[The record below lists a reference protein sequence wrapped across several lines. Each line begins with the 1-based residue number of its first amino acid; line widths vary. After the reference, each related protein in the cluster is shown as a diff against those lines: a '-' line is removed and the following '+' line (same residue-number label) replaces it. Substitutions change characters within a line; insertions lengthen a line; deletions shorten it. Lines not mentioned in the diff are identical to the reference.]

1 MVADL
6 IRALLAALAAGVA
19 PGYFWAVVL
28 RPASGLAE
36 RLTYSAVLSMASVP
50 VIAVLLARATGAGVT
65 LWVALA
71 AVGIVFGAGG
81 LVYRLKGA
89 AQGSTGPVLPSPD
102 VVRDPRILLLIA
114 GVFVLALATML
125 HLPAPGWLLLVTA
138 AGLILAG
145 ALAARSA
152 PATGPGGTSA
162 ASGGGARPGTGP
174 AAAGPAGSTPAAA
187 GPAGTGGPAAPG
199 GPAGSARASARTLVV
214 PTGSAAPAEPADVPG
229 PAGSRMP
236 SRPGVRD
243 GALALVLALTAYR
256 AYSGVVDHDWPF
268 LRGSD
273 QFSHAV
279 MAEQMLTHGSYGS
292 YLIYPPGFPALTAVI
307 CRFCGLTP
315 LELFPVL
322 APALL
327 VLCALGAYTLA
338 SGLWGWQYGIAAAA
352 LNGLVLTGAYAGF
365 AEGRYPD
372 LVAAYFLL
380 VMMVAALTTLYQ
392 SPTLR
397 SGALVAVVAAS
408 AVLYHSVATLYAAVM
423 LALVAV
429 IALPY
434 LLLQHQRRVARVLLL
449 TLGAAA
455 VLAVCYAALTY
466 NLTGLVTGHSSTSTA
481 VSLTLGSQSA
491 PAPRHLLTALGPA
504 LAWLGLF
511 GAGAVA
517 MSVRYLARPTQVLAA
532 VTVLL
537 WCVVMY
543 VGSRT
548 AADGFPQRFER
559 DLGAPLSVVAA
570 FGLVIVVRALLA
582 QRAGARTALT
592 RGRRGRRGGRGRGG
606 GPGRPWPDG
615 QRRAEPGGAYAPG
628 RGGGPVAGA
637 AQHRREHH
645 LDAVHE
651 SRHHQPRSPGHGRLY
666 RAAVLRR
673 LPDRPP
679 ALAAAGRPAAP
690 ARLTAGPAAPNWL
703 PGRRHPGPRRCPLC
717 RALPVRAG
725 CGPACLRHGPQPV
738 PPGLPEPLGHHLRGH
753 PSPMPGGLSPAPPDS
768 SRLHVRFAAISMLI
782 LRAGSAV
789 PPPGPAQP
797 APGRAARRLHPYPPA
812 HGKGADLDQRRA
824 GHARRGG
831 AGLQV
836 RPDPAWVP
844 RVHHGHPQA
853 LGDQ

>member
-6 IRALLAALAAGVA
+6 IRALLAAVAAGVA
-19 PGYFWAVVL
+19 PGYFWAAVL

-50 VIAVLLARATGAGVT
+50 VVAVLLARAAGGVT

-71 AVGIVFGAGG
+71 AVGIVFGAG
-81 LVYRLKGA
+81 LLAYLLKGA
-89 AQGSTGPVLPSPD
+89 AHGDGSPVLPSPD
-102 VVRDPRILLLIA
+102 VVRDPRVLLLIA
-114 GVFVLALATML
+114 GVFVLALVTML
-125 HLPAPGWLLLVTA
+125 HRPAPGWLLLVTA

-145 ALAARSA
+145 ALAIRSA
-152 PATGPGGTSA
+152 AVGPGGTSA
-162 ASGGGARPGTGP
+162 ASGGDARSGTGP
-174 AAAGPAGSTPAAA
+174 AAGGPGGSTPAAGPSGGA
-187 GPAGTGGPAAPG
+187 GSTARTGGL
-199 GPAGSARASARTLVV
+199 AGSPPASARTLVA
-214 PTGSAAPAEPADVPG
+214 PTGSAAPAEPADVP
-229 PAGSRMP
+229 AM
-236 SRPGVRD
+236 PGVGQ

-256 AYSGVVDHDWPF
+256 AYSGVIRHDWPF

-322 APALL
+322 APTLL

-352 LNGLVLTGAYAGF
+352 LNGIVLTGAYAGF

-372 LVAAYFLL
+372 LVAAFFLL
-380 VMMVAALTTLYQ
+380 VMMIAALTTLYQ

-397 SGALVAVVAAS
+397 SGALVAVIAAS
-408 AVLYHSVATLYAAVM
+408 AVLYHSVATLYAAVI
-423 LALVAV
+423 LALIAV

-449 TLGAAA
+449 TLCAAA

-491 PAPRHLLTALGPA
+491 PAPRHLLVALGPA
-504 LAWLGLF
+504 LVWLGLF

-517 MSVRYLARPTQVLAA
+517 MGVRYLARPTQVLAA

-582 QRAGARTALT
+582 QRPGARTVLT
-592 RGRRGRRGGRGRGG
+592 
-606 GPGRPWPDG
+606 
-615 QRRAEPGGAYAPG
+615 
-628 RGGGPVAGA
+628 A
-637 AQHRREHH
+637 A
-645 LDAVHE
+645 AAT
-651 SRHHQPRSPGHGRLY
+651 
-666 RAAVLRR
+666 AAVVVGALVVVQATRS
-673 LPDRPP
+673 LTASARPNREV
-679 ALAAAGRPAAP
+679 LTHRVAAAGRWLGQHNTGGNIISTPYMNPGITNRAVLAMGGSTGLQAYGAFRIAHPRSLPPA
-690 ARLTAGPAAPNWL
+690 
-703 PGRRHPGPRRCPLC
+703 GRQPL
-717 RALPVRAG
+717 L
-725 CGPACLRHGPQPV
+725 
-738 PPGLPEPLGHHLRGH
+738 
-753 PSPMPGGLSPAPPDS
+753 DS
-768 SRLHVRFAAISMLI
+768 QHVL
-782 LRAGSAV
+782 
-789 PPPGPAQP
+789 
-797 APGRAARRLHPYPPA
+797 LHPASCQAADILARDDVRYVVLYRFGP
-812 HGKGADLDQRRA
+812 GADLPAFAADSTRYRRVFQNPSVIIYAAAHHPCPA
-824 GHARRGG
+824 G
-831 AGLQV
+831 
-836 RPDPAWVP
+836 
-844 RVHHGHPQA
+844 
-853 LGDQ
+853 

>member
-6 IRALLAALAAGVA
+6 IRALLAAVAAGVA
-19 PGYFWAVVL
+19 PGYFWAAVL

-36 RLTYSAVLSMASVP
+36 RLTYSAALSMASVP
-50 VIAVLLARATGAGVT
+50 VVAVLLARAAGGGVT

-71 AVGIVFGAGG
+71 AVGIVFGAG
-81 LVYRLKGA
+81 LLAYLLKGA
-89 AQGSTGPVLPSPD
+89 AQGEGSPVLPSPD
-102 VVRDPRILLLIA
+102 VVRDPRVLLLIA
-114 GVFVLALATML
+114 GVFVLALVTML
-125 HLPAPGWLLLVTA
+125 HLPTPGWLLLVTA

-152 PATGPGGTSA
+152 PAVGPGGTSA
-162 ASGGGARPGTGP
+162 ASGGDARSGTGP
-174 AAAGPAGSTPAAA
+174 AAAGPGGSTPAGPAGGA
-187 GPAGTGGPAAPG
+187 GSTARTGAPAGPGGPTGTDGPAGTGGPAG
-199 GPAGSARASARTLVV
+199 GPAGSAPASARTLVA

-229 PAGSRMP
+229 PAGSRRRPAM
-236 SRPGVRD
+236 PGVGK

-256 AYSGVVDHDWPF
+256 AYSGVIRHDWPF

-322 APALL
+322 APTLL

-352 LNGLVLTGAYAGF
+352 LNGIVLTGAYAGF

-372 LVAAYFLL
+372 LVAAFFLL
-380 VMMVAALTTLYQ
+380 VMMIAALTTLYQ

-397 SGALVAVVAAS
+397 SGALVAVIAAS
-408 AVLYHSVATLYAAVM
+408 AVLYHSVATLYAAVI

-449 TLGAAA
+449 TLCAAA
-455 VLAVCYAALTY
+455 VLAVCYAAFTY

-491 PAPRHLLTALGPA
+491 PAPRHLLVALGPA
-504 LAWLGLF
+504 LVWLGLF

-517 MSVRYLARPTQVLAA
+517 MGVRYLARPTQVLAA

-537 WCVVMY
+537 WCAVMY

-582 QRAGARTALT
+582 QRPGARTVLT
-592 RGRRGRRGGRGRGG
+592 
-606 GPGRPWPDG
+606 
-615 QRRAEPGGAYAPG
+615 
-628 RGGGPVAGA
+628 A
-637 AQHRREHH
+637 A
-645 LDAVHE
+645 AAT
-651 SRHHQPRSPGHGRLY
+651 
-666 RAAVLRR
+666 AAVVVGAVVVVQAARSLTASA
-673 LPDRPP
+673 RPNREV
-679 ALAAAGRPAAP
+679 LTHRVAAAGRWLGQHNTGGNIISTPYMNPGITNRAVLAMGGYTGLQSYGAFRIAHPRSLPPA
-690 ARLTAGPAAPNWL
+690 
-703 PGRRHPGPRRCPLC
+703 GRQPL
-717 RALPVRAG
+717 L
-725 CGPACLRHGPQPV
+725 
-738 PPGLPEPLGHHLRGH
+738 
-753 PSPMPGGLSPAPPDS
+753 DS
-768 SRLHVRFAAISMLI
+768 QHVL
-782 LRAGSAV
+782 
-789 PPPGPAQP
+789 
-797 APGRAARRLHPYPPA
+797 LHPANCQAADILARDDVRYVVLYRFGP
-812 HGKGADLDQRRA
+812 GADLPAFAADPTRYRRVFQNPSVIIYAAAHHPCPA
-824 GHARRGG
+824 G
-831 AGLQV
+831 
-836 RPDPAWVP
+836 
-844 RVHHGHPQA
+844 
-853 LGDQ
+853 

>member
-6 IRALLAALAAGVA
+6 IRALLAAVAAGVA
-19 PGYFWAVVL
+19 PGYFWAAVL

-36 RLTYSAVLSMASVP
+36 RLTYAAVLSMASVP
-50 VIAVLLARATGAGVT
+50 VVAVLLARAAGGVT

-71 AVGIVFGAGG
+71 AVGIVFGAG
-81 LVYRLKGA
+81 LLAYLLKGA
-89 AQGSTGPVLPSPD
+89 AHGDGSPVLPSPD
-102 VVRDPRILLLIA
+102 VVRDPRVLLLIA
-114 GVFVLALATML
+114 GVFVLALVTML
-125 HLPAPGWLLLVTA
+125 HRPAPGWLLLVTA
-138 AGLILAG
+138 SGLILAG
-145 ALAARSA
+145 ALAIRSA
-152 PATGPGGTSA
+152 AVGPGGTSA
-162 ASGGGARPGTGP
+162 ASGGDARSGTGP
-174 AAAGPAGSTPAAA
+174 AAGGPGGSTPAAGPSDGA
-187 GPAGTGGPAAPG
+187 GSTARTGGL
-199 GPAGSARASARTLVV
+199 AGSPPASARTLVA

-229 PAGSRMP
+229 PAGSRRMAM
-236 SRPGVRD
+236 PGVGQ

-256 AYSGVVDHDWPF
+256 AYSGVIRHDWPF

-322 APALL
+322 APTLL

-372 LVAAYFLL
+372 LVAAFFLL
-380 VMMVAALTTLYQ
+380 VMMIAALTTLYQ

-397 SGALVAVVAAS
+397 SGALVAVIAAS
-408 AVLYHSVATLYAAVM
+408 AVLYHSVATLYAAVI
-423 LALVAV
+423 LALIAV

-449 TLGAAA
+449 TLCAAA

-491 PAPRHLLTALGPA
+491 PAPRHLLVALGPA
-504 LAWLGLF
+504 LVWLGLF

-517 MSVRYLARPTQVLAA
+517 MGVRYLARPTQVLAA

-582 QRAGARTALT
+582 QRPGARTVLT
-592 RGRRGRRGGRGRGG
+592 
-606 GPGRPWPDG
+606 
-615 QRRAEPGGAYAPG
+615 
-628 RGGGPVAGA
+628 A
-637 AQHRREHH
+637 A
-645 LDAVHE
+645 AAT
-651 SRHHQPRSPGHGRLY
+651 
-666 RAAVLRR
+666 AAVVVGAVVVVQATRSLTASA
-673 LPDRPP
+673 RPNREV
-679 ALAAAGRPAAP
+679 LTHRVAAAGRWLGQHNTGGNIISTPYMNPGITNRAVLAMGGYTGLQSYGAFRIAHPRSLPPA
-690 ARLTAGPAAPNWL
+690 
-703 PGRRHPGPRRCPLC
+703 GRQPL
-717 RALPVRAG
+717 L
-725 CGPACLRHGPQPV
+725 
-738 PPGLPEPLGHHLRGH
+738 
-753 PSPMPGGLSPAPPDS
+753 DS
-768 SRLHVRFAAISMLI
+768 QHVL
-782 LRAGSAV
+782 
-789 PPPGPAQP
+789 
-797 APGRAARRLHPYPPA
+797 LHPATCQAADILARDDVRYVVLYRFGP
-812 HGKGADLDQRRA
+812 GADLPAFAADSTRYRRVFQNPSVIIYA
-824 GHARRGG
+824 AAHHPCPGG
-831 AGLQV
+831 
-836 RPDPAWVP
+836 
-844 RVHHGHPQA
+844 
-853 LGDQ
+853 

>member
-1 MVADL
+1 VVADL

-19 PGYFWAVVL
+19 PGYFWAGVL

-50 VIAVLLARATGAGVT
+50 AIAVLLARATGAGVT

-81 LVYRLKGA
+81 LVYLLKGA
-89 AQGSTGPVLPSPD
+89 AQGSAGPVLPSPD
-102 VVRDPRILLLIA
+102 RVNDPRILLLIA

-125 HLPAPGWLLLVTA
+125 HLPAPRWLLLVTA

-152 PATGPGGTSA
+152 PVTGPGGTTV
-162 ASGGGARPGTGP
+162 ASGGDARLGTGP
-174 AAAGPAGSTPAAA
+174 AAAGPAGPAPAGPTSAA
-187 GPAGTGGPAAPG
+187 GGPAGTGGPA
-199 GPAGSARASARTLVV
+199 GSAPASARTLVV

-229 PAGSRMP
+229 PTGFRRPA
-236 SRPGVRD
+236 RPGVRD

-256 AYSGVVDHDWPF
+256 AYSGVIRHDWPF
-268 LRGSD
+268 LRGGD

-372 LVAAYFLL
+372 LLAAFFLL

-397 SGALVAVVAAS
+397 SGALVAVVSAS

-434 LLLQHQRRVARVLLL
+434 LLLQHQRRVAKVLLL
-449 TLGAAA
+449 TLCAAA
-455 VLAVCYAALTY
+455 VLAVCYAGLTY
-466 NLTGLVTGHSSTSTA
+466 NLAGLVTGHSSTSTA

-491 PAPRHLLTALGPA
+491 PAPRHLLAALGPA
-504 LAWLGLF
+504 LVWLGLF

-517 MSVRYLARPTQVLAA
+517 VSVRYLPRPTQVLAA

-592 RGRRGRRGGRGRGG
+592 
-606 GPGRPWPDG
+606 
-615 QRRAEPGGAYAPG
+615 
-628 RGGGPVAGA
+628 A
-637 AQHRREHH
+637 A
-645 LDAVHE
+645 AAA
-651 SRHHQPRSPGHGRLY
+651 
-666 RAAVLRR
+666 AAVVVGAVVAVQAARGLAASAGPNREVLTHR
-673 LPDRPP
+673 V
-679 ALAAAGRPAAP
+679 AAAGRWLGQHNTGGKIISTPYMNPGITNRAVLAMGGYTGLQSYGAFRIAHPRSLPPA
-690 ARLTAGPAAPNWL
+690 
-703 PGRRHPGPRRCPLC
+703 GRQPL
-717 RALPVRAG
+717 L
-725 CGPACLRHGPQPV
+725 
-738 PPGLPEPLGHHLRGH
+738 
-753 PSPMPGGLSPAPPDS
+753 DS
-768 SRLHVRFAAISMLI
+768 QQVL
-782 LRAGSAV
+782 
-789 PPPGPAQP
+789 
-797 APGRAARRLHPYPPA
+797 LHPASCQAAGILARDDVRYVVLYRFGP
-812 HGKGADLDQRRA
+812 GADLPAFATDPGRYRRVFQNPSVIIYAAAHQPCPA
-824 GHARRGG
+824 G
-831 AGLQV
+831 
-836 RPDPAWVP
+836 
-844 RVHHGHPQA
+844 
-853 LGDQ
+853 

>member
-1 MVADL
+1 
-6 IRALLAALAAGVA
+6 
-19 PGYFWAVVL
+19 
-28 RPASGLAE
+28 
-36 RLTYSAVLSMASVP
+36 
-50 VIAVLLARATGAGVT
+50 
-65 LWVALA
+65 
-71 AVGIVFGAGG
+71 
-81 LVYRLKGA
+81 
-89 AQGSTGPVLPSPD
+89 
-102 VVRDPRILLLIA
+102 
-114 GVFVLALATML
+114 
-125 HLPAPGWLLLVTA
+125 
-138 AGLILAG
+138 
-145 ALAARSA
+145 
-152 PATGPGGTSA
+152 
-162 ASGGGARPGTGP
+162 
-174 AAAGPAGSTPAAA
+174 
-187 GPAGTGGPAAPG
+187 
-199 GPAGSARASARTLVV
+199 
-214 PTGSAAPAEPADVPG
+214 G

-236 SRPGVRD
+236 SRPGVRG

-256 AYSGVVDHDWPF
+256 AYSGVIGHDWPF

-372 LVAAYFLL
+372 LVAAFFLL

-408 AVLYHSVATLYAAVM
+408 PVLYHSVATLYAAVM

-449 TLGAAA
+449 TLCAAA
-455 VLAVCYAALTY
+455 VLAVCYAAFTY
-466 NLTGLVTGHSSTSTA
+466 NLAGLVTGHSSTSTA

-504 LAWLGLF
+504 LVWLGLF

-592 RGRRGRRGGRGRGG
+592 VAAAATAVVVGAVVAVQAARGLTASA
-606 GPGRPWPDG
+606 GPNR
-615 QRRAEPGGAYAPG
+615 E
-628 RGGGPVAGA
+628 VLT
-637 AQHRREHH
+637 HR
-645 LDAVHE
+645 V
-651 SRHHQPRSPGHGRLY
+651 
-666 RAAVLRR
+666 
-673 LPDRPP
+673 
-679 ALAAAGRPAAP
+679 AAAGRWLGQHNTGGNIISTPYMNPGITNRAVLAMGGYTGLQSYGAFRIAHPRSLPPA
-690 ARLTAGPAAPNWL
+690 
-703 PGRRHPGPRRCPLC
+703 GRQPL
-717 RALPVRAG
+717 L
-725 CGPACLRHGPQPV
+725 
-738 PPGLPEPLGHHLRGH
+738 
-753 PSPMPGGLSPAPPDS
+753 DS
-768 SRLHVRFAAISMLI
+768 QQVL
-782 LRAGSAV
+782 
-789 PPPGPAQP
+789 
-797 APGRAARRLHPYPPA
+797 LHPTGCQAAGILARDDVRYVVLYRF
-812 HGKGADLDQRRA
+812 GQGADLPAFATDPSRYRRVFQNPSVIIYA
-824 GHARRGG
+824 AAHH
-831 AGLQV
+831 
-836 RPDPAWVP
+836 PCPA
-844 RVHHGHPQA
+844 A
-853 LGDQ
+853 

>member
-1 MVADL
+1 VVADL

-19 PGYFWAVVL
+19 PGYFWAAVL

-50 VIAVLLARATGAGVT
+50 AIAVLLARATGAGVT

-89 AQGSTGPVLPSPD
+89 AKGSAGPVLPSPD
-102 VVRDPRILLLIA
+102 VVRDPRILLLVA

-145 ALAARSA
+145 ALAAKSA
-152 PATGPGGTSA
+152 PATSAGGTVA

-174 AAAGPAGSTPAAA
+174 AVAGPAGSTPGAA
-187 GPAGTGGPAAPG
+187 GPAGGTGGPAAPG
-199 GPAGSARASARTLVV
+199 GLAAPGSPAGSAPASARTLVV

-236 SRPGVRD
+236 SRPGVRG

-256 AYSGVVDHDWPF
+256 AYSGVIGHDWPF

-372 LVAAYFLL
+372 LVAAFFLL

-408 AVLYHSVATLYAAVM
+408 PVLYHSVATLYAAVM

-449 TLGAAA
+449 TLCAAA
-455 VLAVCYAALTY
+455 VLAVCYAAFTY
-466 NLTGLVTGHSSTSTA
+466 NLAGLVTGHSSTSTA

-504 LAWLGLF
+504 LVWLGLF

-592 RGRRGRRGGRGRGG
+592 T
-606 GPGRPWPDG
+606 
-615 QRRAEPGGAYAPG
+615 
-628 RGGGPVAGA
+628 A
-637 AQHRREHH
+637 A
-645 LDAVHE
+645 AA
-651 SRHHQPRSPGHGRLY
+651 
-666 RAAVLRR
+666 AAVVVGAVVAVQAARDLAASAGPNREVLTHR
-673 LPDRPP
+673 V
-679 ALAAAGRPAAP
+679 AAAGRWLGRHNNGGNIISTPYMNPGITNRAVLAMGGYTGLQSYGAFRIAHPRSLPPA
-690 ARLTAGPAAPNWL
+690 
-703 PGRRHPGPRRCPLC
+703 GRQPL
-717 RALPVRAG
+717 L
-725 CGPACLRHGPQPV
+725 
-738 PPGLPEPLGHHLRGH
+738 
-753 PSPMPGGLSPAPPDS
+753 DS
-768 SRLHVRFAAISMLI
+768 QQVL
-782 LRAGSAV
+782 
-789 PPPGPAQP
+789 
-797 APGRAARRLHPYPPA
+797 LHPASCQAAGILARDDVRYVVLYRF
-812 HGKGADLDQRRA
+812 GQGADLPAFATDPGRYRRVFQNPSVIIYAAAHQPCPA
-824 GHARRGG
+824 G
-831 AGLQV
+831 
-836 RPDPAWVP
+836 
-844 RVHHGHPQA
+844 
-853 LGDQ
+853 

>member
-1 MVADL
+1 
-6 IRALLAALAAGVA
+6 
-19 PGYFWAVVL
+19 VL

-50 VIAVLLARATGAGVT
+50 VIAVLLARAAGGGVT
-65 LWVALA
+65 LWVALV
-71 AVGIVFGAGG
+71 AVVIVFGAGG

-89 AQGSTGPVLPSPD
+89 AQGSAGPALPSPD
-102 VVRDPRILLLIA
+102 AVRDPRILLLIA
-114 GVFVLALATML
+114 GVFTLALATML

-152 PATGPGGTSA
+152 PVTGTGGTIA
-162 ASGGGARPGTGP
+162 ASGGDARPGTGP
-174 AAAGPAGSTPAAA
+174 AAAGPAGPTPARSTPTGPTPAAGGGGGPA
-187 GPAGTGGPAAPG
+187 GPAGTGGPGGPG
-199 GPAGSARASARTLVV
+199 GSAPASARTLVV
-214 PTGSAAPAEPADVPG
+214 PTGSAAPAEPADEPG
-229 PAGSRMP
+229 PTGSRRP
-236 SRPGVRD
+236 ARPGGRD
-243 GALALVLALTAYR
+243 GALVLVLALTAYR
-256 AYSGVVDHDWPF
+256 AYSGVIGHDWPF

-279 MAEQMLTHGSYGS
+279 MAQQMLTHGSYGT
-292 YLIYPPGFPALTAVI
+292 YLIYPPGFPTLTAVI

-322 APALL
+322 APGLL

-372 LVAAYFLL
+372 LVAAFFLL
-380 VMMVAALTTLYQ
+380 VMMIAALTTLYQ

-397 SGALVAVVAAS
+397 SGALVAVIAAS

-429 IALPY
+429 VALPY
-434 LLLQHQRRVARVLLL
+434 LFLQHQRRVARVLLL
-449 TLGAAA
+449 TLCAAA

-466 NLTGLVTGHSSTSTA
+466 NLAGLIAGHSSTSTA

-491 PAPRHLLTALGPA
+491 PAPRHLLVALGPA
-504 LAWLGLF
+504 LVWLGLF

-570 FGLVIVVRALLA
+570 FGVVIVVRALLA

-592 RGRRGRRGGRGRGG
+592 T
-606 GPGRPWPDG
+606 
-615 QRRAEPGGAYAPG
+615 
-628 RGGGPVAGA
+628 A
-637 AQHRREHH
+637 A
-645 LDAVHE
+645 AA
-651 SRHHQPRSPGHGRLY
+651 
-666 RAAVLRR
+666 AAVVVGAVVVVQAARGLAASAGPNREVLTHR
-673 LPDRPP
+673 V
-679 ALAAAGRPAAP
+679 AAAGRWLGQHNTGGNIISTPYMNPGITNRAVLAMGGYTGLQSYGAFRIAHPRSLPPA
-690 ARLTAGPAAPNWL
+690 
-703 PGRRHPGPRRCPLC
+703 GRQPL
-717 RALPVRAG
+717 L
-725 CGPACLRHGPQPV
+725 
-738 PPGLPEPLGHHLRGH
+738 
-753 PSPMPGGLSPAPPDS
+753 DS
-768 SRLHVRFAAISMLI
+768 QQVL
-782 LRAGSAV
+782 
-789 PPPGPAQP
+789 
-797 APGRAARRLHPYPPA
+797 LHPASCQAAGILARDDVHYVVLYRF
-812 HGKGADLDQRRA
+812 GQGADLPAFATDPGRYRQVFQNPSVIIYAAAHHPCPA
-824 GHARRGG
+824 G
-831 AGLQV
+831 
-836 RPDPAWVP
+836 
-844 RVHHGHPQA
+844 
-853 LGDQ
+853 

>member
-6 IRALLAALAAGVA
+6 IRALLAAVAAGVA
-19 PGYFWAVVL
+19 PGYFWAAVL

-50 VIAVLLARATGAGVT
+50 VVAVLLARAAGGVT

-71 AVGIVFGAGG
+71 AVGIVFGAG
-81 LVYRLKGA
+81 LLAYLLKGA
-89 AQGSTGPVLPSPD
+89 AHGDGSPVLPSPD
-102 VVRDPRILLLIA
+102 VVRDPRVLLLIA
-114 GVFVLALATML
+114 GVFVLALVTML
-125 HLPAPGWLLLVTA
+125 HRPAPGWLLLVTA
-138 AGLILAG
+138 AGLILTG
-145 ALAARSA
+145 ALAIRSA
-152 PATGPGGTSA
+152 AVGPGGTSA
-162 ASGGGARPGTGP
+162 ASGGDARSGTGP
-174 AAAGPAGSTPAAA
+174 AAGGPGGSTPAAGPSGGA
-187 GPAGTGGPAAPG
+187 GSTARTGGL
-199 GPAGSARASARTLVV
+199 AGSPPASARTLVA
-214 PTGSAAPAEPADVPG
+214 PTGSAAPAEPADVP
-229 PAGSRMP
+229 AMR
-236 SRPGVRD
+236 GVGQ

-256 AYSGVVDHDWPF
+256 AYSGVIRHDWPF

-322 APALL
+322 APTLL

-372 LVAAYFLL
+372 LVAAFFLL
-380 VMMVAALTTLYQ
+380 VMMIAALTTLYQ

-397 SGALVAVVAAS
+397 SGALVAVIAAS
-408 AVLYHSVATLYAAVM
+408 AVLYHSVATLYAAVI
-423 LALVAV
+423 LALIAV

-449 TLGAAA
+449 TLCAAA

-491 PAPRHLLTALGPA
+491 PAPRHLLVTLGPA
-504 LAWLGLF
+504 LVWLGLF

-517 MSVRYLARPTQVLAA
+517 MGVRYLARPTQVLAA

-582 QRAGARTALT
+582 QRPGARTVLT
-592 RGRRGRRGGRGRGG
+592 
-606 GPGRPWPDG
+606 
-615 QRRAEPGGAYAPG
+615 
-628 RGGGPVAGA
+628 A
-637 AQHRREHH
+637 A
-645 LDAVHE
+645 AAT
-651 SRHHQPRSPGHGRLY
+651 
-666 RAAVLRR
+666 AAVVVGAVVVVQATRSLTASA
-673 LPDRPP
+673 RPNREV
-679 ALAAAGRPAAP
+679 LTHRVAAAGRWLGQHNTGGNIISTPYMNPGITNRAVLAIGGYTGLQSYGAFRIAHPRSLPPA
-690 ARLTAGPAAPNWL
+690 
-703 PGRRHPGPRRCPLC
+703 GRQPL
-717 RALPVRAG
+717 L
-725 CGPACLRHGPQPV
+725 
-738 PPGLPEPLGHHLRGH
+738 
-753 PSPMPGGLSPAPPDS
+753 DS
-768 SRLHVRFAAISMLI
+768 QHVL
-782 LRAGSAV
+782 
-789 PPPGPAQP
+789 
-797 APGRAARRLHPYPPA
+797 LHPATCQAADILARDDVRYVVLYRFGP
-812 HGKGADLDQRRA
+812 GADLPAFAADPTRYRRVFQNPSVIIYA
-824 GHARRGG
+824 AAHHPCPGG
-831 AGLQV
+831 
-836 RPDPAWVP
+836 
-844 RVHHGHPQA
+844 
-853 LGDQ
+853 

>member
-1 MVADL
+1 VVADL
-6 IRALLAALAAGVA
+6 IRALLAAVAAGVA
-19 PGYFWAVVL
+19 PGYFWAAVL

-50 VIAVLLARATGAGVT
+50 VVAVLLARAAGGVT

-71 AVGIVFGAGG
+71 AVGIVFGAG
-81 LVYRLKGA
+81 LLAYLLKGA
-89 AQGSTGPVLPSPD
+89 AHGDGSPVLPSPD
-102 VVRDPRILLLIA
+102 VVRDPRVLLLIA
-114 GVFVLALATML
+114 GVFVLALVTML
-125 HLPAPGWLLLVTA
+125 HRPAPGWLLLVTA

-145 ALAARSA
+145 ALAIRSA
-152 PATGPGGTSA
+152 AVGPGGTSA
-162 ASGGGARPGTGP
+162 ASGGDARSGTGP
-174 AAAGPAGSTPAAA
+174 AAGGPGGSTPAAGPSGGA
-187 GPAGTGGPAAPG
+187 GSTARTGGL
-199 GPAGSARASARTLVV
+199 AGSPPASARTLVA
-214 PTGSAAPAEPADVPG
+214 PTGSAAPAEPADVP
-229 PAGSRMP
+229 AM
-236 SRPGVRD
+236 PGVGQ

-256 AYSGVVDHDWPF
+256 AYSGVIRHDWPF

-322 APALL
+322 APTLL

-372 LVAAYFLL
+372 LVAAFFLL
-380 VMMVAALTTLYQ
+380 VMMIAALTTLYQ

-397 SGALVAVVAAS
+397 SGALVAVIAAS
-408 AVLYHSVATLYAAVM
+408 AVLYHSVATLYAAAI

-434 LLLQHQRRVARVLLL
+434 LLLQRQRRVARVLLL
-449 TLGAAA
+449 TLCAAA

-491 PAPRHLLTALGPA
+491 PAPRHLLVALGPA
-504 LAWLGLF
+504 LVWLGLF

-517 MSVRYLARPTQVLAA
+517 MGVRYLARPTQVLAA

-582 QRAGARTALT
+582 QRPGARTVLT
-592 RGRRGRRGGRGRGG
+592 
-606 GPGRPWPDG
+606 
-615 QRRAEPGGAYAPG
+615 
-628 RGGGPVAGA
+628 A
-637 AQHRREHH
+637 A
-645 LDAVHE
+645 AAT
-651 SRHHQPRSPGHGRLY
+651 
-666 RAAVLRR
+666 AAVVVGAVVVVQATRSLTASA
-673 LPDRPP
+673 RPNREV
-679 ALAAAGRPAAP
+679 LTHRVAAAGRWLGQHNTGGNIISTPYMNPGITNRAVLAMGGYTGLQSYGAFRIAHPRSLPPA
-690 ARLTAGPAAPNWL
+690 
-703 PGRRHPGPRRCPLC
+703 GRQPL
-717 RALPVRAG
+717 L
-725 CGPACLRHGPQPV
+725 
-738 PPGLPEPLGHHLRGH
+738 
-753 PSPMPGGLSPAPPDS
+753 DS
-768 SRLHVRFAAISMLI
+768 QHVL
-782 LRAGSAV
+782 
-789 PPPGPAQP
+789 
-797 APGRAARRLHPYPPA
+797 LHPASCQAADILARDDVRYVVLYRFGP
-812 HGKGADLDQRRA
+812 GADLPAFAADSTRYRRVFQNPSVIIYA
-824 GHARRGG
+824 AAHHPCPGG
-831 AGLQV
+831 
-836 RPDPAWVP
+836 
-844 RVHHGHPQA
+844 
-853 LGDQ
+853 

>member
-1 MVADL
+1 VVADL
-6 IRALLAALAAGVA
+6 IRALLAAVAAGVA
-19 PGYFWAVVL
+19 PGYFWAAVL

-50 VIAVLLARATGAGVT
+50 VVAVLLARAAGGVT

-71 AVGIVFGAGG
+71 AVGIVFGAG
-81 LVYRLKGA
+81 LLAYLLKGA
-89 AQGSTGPVLPSPD
+89 AHGDGSPVLPSPD
-102 VVRDPRILLLIA
+102 VVRDPRVLLLIA
-114 GVFVLALATML
+114 GVFVLALVTML
-125 HLPAPGWLLLVTA
+125 HRPAPGWLLLVTA

-145 ALAARSA
+145 ALAIRSA
-152 PATGPGGTSA
+152 AVGPGGTSA
-162 ASGGGARPGTGP
+162 ASGGDARSGTGP
-174 AAAGPAGSTPAAA
+174 AAGGPGGSTPAAGPSGGA
-187 GPAGTGGPAAPG
+187 GSTARTGGL
-199 GPAGSARASARTLVV
+199 AGSPPASARTLVA
-214 PTGSAAPAEPADVPG
+214 PTGSAAPAEPADVP
-229 PAGSRMP
+229 AM
-236 SRPGVRD
+236 PGVGQ

-256 AYSGVVDHDWPF
+256 AYSGVIRHDWPF

-322 APALL
+322 APTLL

-372 LVAAYFLL
+372 LVAAFFLL
-380 VMMVAALTTLYQ
+380 VMMIAALTTLYQ

-397 SGALVAVVAAS
+397 SGALVAVIAAS
-408 AVLYHSVATLYAAVM
+408 AVLYHSVATLYAAVI
-423 LALVAV
+423 LALIAV

-449 TLGAAA
+449 TLCAAA

-491 PAPRHLLTALGPA
+491 PAPRHLLVALGPA
-504 LAWLGLF
+504 LVWLGLF

-517 MSVRYLARPTQVLAA
+517 MGVRYLARPTQVLAA

-582 QRAGARTALT
+582 QRPGARTVLT
-592 RGRRGRRGGRGRGG
+592 
-606 GPGRPWPDG
+606 
-615 QRRAEPGGAYAPG
+615 
-628 RGGGPVAGA
+628 A
-637 AQHRREHH
+637 A
-645 LDAVHE
+645 AAT
-651 SRHHQPRSPGHGRLY
+651 
-666 RAAVLRR
+666 AAVVVGAVVVVQATRSLTASA
-673 LPDRPP
+673 RPNREV
-679 ALAAAGRPAAP
+679 LTHRVAAAGRWLGQHNTGGNIISTPYMNPGITNRAVLAMGGYTGLQSYGAFRIAHPRSLPPA
-690 ARLTAGPAAPNWL
+690 
-703 PGRRHPGPRRCPLC
+703 GRQPL
-717 RALPVRAG
+717 L
-725 CGPACLRHGPQPV
+725 
-738 PPGLPEPLGHHLRGH
+738 
-753 PSPMPGGLSPAPPDS
+753 DS
-768 SRLHVRFAAISMLI
+768 QHVL
-782 LRAGSAV
+782 
-789 PPPGPAQP
+789 
-797 APGRAARRLHPYPPA
+797 LHPATCQAADILARDDVRYVVLYRFGP
-812 HGKGADLDQRRA
+812 GADLPAFAADPTRYRRVFQNPSVIIYAAAHHPCPA
-824 GHARRGG
+824 G
-831 AGLQV
+831 
-836 RPDPAWVP
+836 
-844 RVHHGHPQA
+844 
-853 LGDQ
+853 

>member
-1 MVADL
+1 VVADL

-19 PGYFWAVVL
+19 PGYFWAAVL
-28 RPASGLAE
+28 RPTSGLAE

-50 VIAVLLARATGAGVT
+50 VIAVLLARVTGGGVT

-71 AVGIVFGAGG
+71 AVGIVFGAG
-81 LVYRLKGA
+81 LLAYLLKGA
-89 AQGSTGPVLPSPD
+89 AQDDAGPVLPSPD
-102 VVRDPRILLLIA
+102 RVTDPRILLVTA

-152 PATGPGGTSA
+152 HAAGPGGTAA
-162 ASGGGARPGTGP
+162 ASSRDARPGTGP
-174 AAAGPAGSTPAAA
+174 AAAGPPGSTPAAA
-187 GPAGTGGPAAPG
+187 GPAGGAGSPAG
-199 GPAGSARASARTLVV
+199 TDSPAGSAQASARTLVV
-214 PTGSAAPAEPADVPG
+214 PTGSAAPAEPADVP
-229 PAGSRMP
+229 AM
-236 SRPGVRD
+236 PGVGN
-243 GALALVLALTAYR
+243 GALAVVLALTAYR
-256 AYSGVVDHDWPF
+256 AYSGVVRHDWPF
-268 LRGSD
+268 LRGGD

-372 LVAAYFLL
+372 LVAAFFLL
-380 VMMVAALTTLYQ
+380 VMMIAALTTLYQ
-392 SPTLR
+392 SPTVR

-408 AVLYHSVATLYAAVM
+408 AVLYHSVATLYAAVI

-449 TLGAAA
+449 TLCATA

-466 NLTGLVTGHSSTSTA
+466 NLAGLVTGHSSTSAA
-481 VSLTLGSQSA
+481 VSLTLGSQPA
-491 PAPRHLLTALGPA
+491 PAPRHLLVALGPA
-504 LAWLGLF
+504 LVWLGLF

-582 QRAGARTALT
+582 QRPEARTVLT
-592 RGRRGRRGGRGRGG
+592 
-606 GPGRPWPDG
+606 
-615 QRRAEPGGAYAPG
+615 
-628 RGGGPVAGA
+628 A
-637 AQHRREHH
+637 A
-645 LDAVHE
+645 AAT
-651 SRHHQPRSPGHGRLY
+651 
-666 RAAVLRR
+666 AAVVVGAVVVIQAARSLTASA
-673 LPDRPP
+673 RPNREV
-679 ALAAAGRPAAP
+679 LTHRVAAAGR
-690 ARLTAGPAAPNWL
+690 WL
-703 PGRRHPGPRRCPLC
+703 GQHNTGGNIISTPYMNPGITNRAVLAMGGYTGLQSYGAFRIAHPRSL
-717 RALPVRAG
+717 
-725 CGPACLRHGPQPV
+725 
-738 PPGLPEPLGHHLRGH
+738 
-753 PSPMPGGLSPAPPDS
+753 
-768 SRLHVRFAAISMLI
+768 
-782 LRAGSAV
+782 
-789 PPPGPAQP
+789 
-797 APGRAARRLHPYPPA
+797 PPA
-812 HGKGADLDQRRA
+812 GRQPLLDSQHVLLRPASCQAADILARDDVRYVVLYRFGQGADLPA
-824 GHARRGG
+824 FAATPARYH
-831 AGLQV
+831 
-836 RPDPAWVP
+836 
-844 RVHHGHPQA
+844 RVFQNASVIIYAAAHHPCPVG
-853 LGDQ
+853 

>member
-6 IRALLAALAAGVA
+6 IRALLAAVAAGVA
-19 PGYFWAVVL
+19 PGYFWAAVL

-50 VIAVLLARATGAGVT
+50 VVAVLLARAAGGVT

-71 AVGIVFGAGG
+71 AVGIVFGAG
-81 LVYRLKGA
+81 LLAYLLKGA
-89 AQGSTGPVLPSPD
+89 AHGDGSPVLPSPD
-102 VVRDPRILLLIA
+102 MVRDPRVLLLIA
-114 GVFVLALATML
+114 GVFVLALVTML
-125 HLPAPGWLLLVTA
+125 HRPAPGWLLLVTA

-145 ALAARSA
+145 ALAIRSA
-152 PATGPGGTSA
+152 AVGPGGTSA
-162 ASGGGARPGTGP
+162 ASGGDARSGTGP
-174 AAAGPAGSTPAAA
+174 AAGGPGGSTPAAGPSGGA
-187 GPAGTGGPAAPG
+187 GSTARTGGL
-199 GPAGSARASARTLVV
+199 AGSPPASARTLVA
-214 PTGSAAPAEPADVPG
+214 PTGSAAPAEPADVP
-229 PAGSRMP
+229 AM
-236 SRPGVRD
+236 PGVGQ

-256 AYSGVVDHDWPF
+256 AYSGVIRHDWPF

-322 APALL
+322 APTLL

-372 LVAAYFLL
+372 LVAAFFLL
-380 VMMVAALTTLYQ
+380 VMMIAALTTLYQ

-397 SGALVAVVAAS
+397 SGALVAVIAAS
-408 AVLYHSVATLYAAVM
+408 AVLYHSVATLYAAVI
-423 LALVAV
+423 LALIAV

-449 TLGAAA
+449 TLCAAA

-491 PAPRHLLTALGPA
+491 PAPRHLLVALGPA
-504 LAWLGLF
+504 LVWLGLF

-517 MSVRYLARPTQVLAA
+517 MGVRYLARPTQVLAA

-582 QRAGARTALT
+582 QRPGARTVLT
-592 RGRRGRRGGRGRGG
+592 
-606 GPGRPWPDG
+606 
-615 QRRAEPGGAYAPG
+615 
-628 RGGGPVAGA
+628 A
-637 AQHRREHH
+637 A
-645 LDAVHE
+645 AAT
-651 SRHHQPRSPGHGRLY
+651 
-666 RAAVLRR
+666 AAVVVGAVVVVQATRSLTASA
-673 LPDRPP
+673 RPNREV
-679 ALAAAGRPAAP
+679 LTHRVAAAGRWLGQHNTGGNIISTPYMNPGITNRAVLAMGGYTGLQSYGAFRIAHPRSLPPA
-690 ARLTAGPAAPNWL
+690 
-703 PGRRHPGPRRCPLC
+703 GRQPL
-717 RALPVRAG
+717 L
-725 CGPACLRHGPQPV
+725 
-738 PPGLPEPLGHHLRGH
+738 
-753 PSPMPGGLSPAPPDS
+753 DS
-768 SRLHVRFAAISMLI
+768 QHVL
-782 LRAGSAV
+782 
-789 PPPGPAQP
+789 
-797 APGRAARRLHPYPPA
+797 LHPATCQAADILARDDVRYVVLYRFGP
-812 HGKGADLDQRRA
+812 GADLPAFAADPTRYRRVFQNPSVIIYA
-824 GHARRGG
+824 AAHHPCPGG
-831 AGLQV
+831 
-836 RPDPAWVP
+836 
-844 RVHHGHPQA
+844 
-853 LGDQ
+853 

>member
-1 MVADL
+1 VAADL
-6 IRALLAALAAGVA
+6 IRAVLAALAAGVA
-19 PGYFWAVVL
+19 PGYFWAGVL

-50 VIAVLLARATGAGVT
+50 AIAVLLARATGAGVT

-71 AVGIVFGAGG
+71 AVGIVFGAGA
-81 LVYRLKGA
+81 LVYLVKGA
-89 AQGSTGPVLPSPD
+89 AQGSAGPVLPSPD
-102 VVRDPRILLLIA
+102 RVNDPRILLLIA

-152 PATGPGGTSA
+152 PAAGPGGTTA
-162 ASGGGARPGTGP
+162 ASGGDARLGTGP
-174 AAAGPAGSTPAAA
+174 AAAGPARPTPAGPTRAGPTPAAG
-187 GPAGTGGPAAPG
+187 GPAGTGGPA
-199 GPAGSARASARTLVV
+199 GSAPASARTLVV

-229 PAGSRMP
+229 PAGSRRP
-236 SRPGVRD
+236 ARPGVRD

-256 AYSGVVDHDWPF
+256 AYSGVIRHDWPF
-268 LRGSD
+268 LRGGD

-372 LVAAYFLL
+372 LVAAFFLL

-434 LLLQHQRRVARVLLL
+434 LLFQHQRRVARVLLL
-449 TLGAAA
+449 TLCAAA

-466 NLTGLVTGHSSTSTA
+466 SLAGLVTGHSSTSTA

-491 PAPRHLLTALGPA
+491 PAPRHVLAALGPA
-504 LAWLGLF
+504 LVWLGLF

-517 MSVRYLARPTQVLAA
+517 VSVRYLARPTQVLAA

-543 VGSRT
+543 MGSRT

-582 QRAGARTALT
+582 QRADARTALT
-592 RGRRGRRGGRGRGG
+592 T
-606 GPGRPWPDG
+606 
-615 QRRAEPGGAYAPG
+615 
-628 RGGGPVAGA
+628 A
-637 AQHRREHH
+637 A
-645 LDAVHE
+645 AA
-651 SRHHQPRSPGHGRLY
+651 
-666 RAAVLRR
+666 AAVVVGAVVAVQAARDLAASAGPNREVLTHR
-673 LPDRPP
+673 V
-679 ALAAAGRPAAP
+679 AAAGRWLGRHNNGGNIISTPYMNPGITNRAVLAMGGYTGLQSYGAFRIAHPRSLPPA
-690 ARLTAGPAAPNWL
+690 
-703 PGRRHPGPRRCPLC
+703 GRQPL
-717 RALPVRAG
+717 L
-725 CGPACLRHGPQPV
+725 
-738 PPGLPEPLGHHLRGH
+738 
-753 PSPMPGGLSPAPPDS
+753 DS
-768 SRLHVRFAAISMLI
+768 QQVL
-782 LRAGSAV
+782 
-789 PPPGPAQP
+789 
-797 APGRAARRLHPYPPA
+797 LHPASCQAAGILARDDVRYVVLYRF
-812 HGKGADLDQRRA
+812 GQGADLPAFATDPGRYRRVFQNPSVIIYAAAHQPCPA
-824 GHARRGG
+824 G
-831 AGLQV
+831 
-836 RPDPAWVP
+836 
-844 RVHHGHPQA
+844 
-853 LGDQ
+853 

>member
-6 IRALLAALAAGVA
+6 IRALLAAVAAGVA
-19 PGYFWAVVL
+19 PGYFWAAVL

-50 VIAVLLARATGAGVT
+50 VVAVLLARAAGGVT

-71 AVGIVFGAGG
+71 AVGIVFGAG
-81 LVYRLKGA
+81 LLAYLLKGA
-89 AQGSTGPVLPSPD
+89 AHGDGSPVLPSPD
-102 VVRDPRILLLIA
+102 MVRDPRVLLLIA
-114 GVFVLALATML
+114 GVFVLALVTML
-125 HLPAPGWLLLVTA
+125 HRPAPGWLLLVTA

-145 ALAARSA
+145 ALAIRSA
-152 PATGPGGTSA
+152 AVGPGGTSA
-162 ASGGGARPGTGP
+162 ASGGDARSGTGP
-174 AAAGPAGSTPAAA
+174 AAGGPGGSTPAAGPSGGA
-187 GPAGTGGPAAPG
+187 GSTARTGGL
-199 GPAGSARASARTLVV
+199 AGSPPASARTLVA
-214 PTGSAAPAEPADVPG
+214 PTGSAAPAEPADVP
-229 PAGSRMP
+229 AM
-236 SRPGVRD
+236 PGVGQ

-256 AYSGVVDHDWPF
+256 AYSGVIRHDWPF

-322 APALL
+322 APTLL

-372 LVAAYFLL
+372 LVAAFFLL
-380 VMMVAALTTLYQ
+380 VMMIAALTTLYQ

-397 SGALVAVVAAS
+397 SGALVAVIAAS
-408 AVLYHSVATLYAAVM
+408 AVLYHSVATLYAAVI
-423 LALVAV
+423 LALIAV

-449 TLGAAA
+449 TLCAAA

-491 PAPRHLLTALGPA
+491 PAPRHLLVALGPA
-504 LAWLGLF
+504 LVWLGLF

-517 MSVRYLARPTQVLAA
+517 MGVRYLARPTQVLAA

-582 QRAGARTALT
+582 QRPGARTVLT
-592 RGRRGRRGGRGRGG
+592 
-606 GPGRPWPDG
+606 
-615 QRRAEPGGAYAPG
+615 
-628 RGGGPVAGA
+628 A
-637 AQHRREHH
+637 A
-645 LDAVHE
+645 AAT
-651 SRHHQPRSPGHGRLY
+651 
-666 RAAVLRR
+666 AAVVVGAVVVVQATRSLTASA
-673 LPDRPP
+673 RPNREV
-679 ALAAAGRPAAP
+679 LTHRVAAAGRWLGQHNTGGNIISTPYMNPGITNRAVLAMGGYTGLQSYGAFRIAHPRSLPPA
-690 ARLTAGPAAPNWL
+690 
-703 PGRRHPGPRRCPLC
+703 GRQPL
-717 RALPVRAG
+717 L
-725 CGPACLRHGPQPV
+725 
-738 PPGLPEPLGHHLRGH
+738 
-753 PSPMPGGLSPAPPDS
+753 DS
-768 SRLHVRFAAISMLI
+768 QHVL
-782 LRAGSAV
+782 
-789 PPPGPAQP
+789 
-797 APGRAARRLHPYPPA
+797 LHPASCQAADILARDDVRYVVLYRFGP
-812 HGKGADLDQRRA
+812 GADLPAFAADSTRYRRVFQNPSVIIYA
-824 GHARRGG
+824 AAHHPCPGG
-831 AGLQV
+831 
-836 RPDPAWVP
+836 
-844 RVHHGHPQA
+844 
-853 LGDQ
+853 

>member
-6 IRALLAALAAGVA
+6 IRALLAAVAAGVA
-19 PGYFWAVVL
+19 PGYFWAAVL

-50 VIAVLLARATGAGVT
+50 VVAVLLARAAGGVT

-71 AVGIVFGAGG
+71 AVGIVFGAG
-81 LVYRLKGA
+81 LLAYLLKGA
-89 AQGSTGPVLPSPD
+89 AHGDGSPVLPSPD
-102 VVRDPRILLLIA
+102 VVRDPRVLLLIA
-114 GVFVLALATML
+114 GVFVLALVTML
-125 HLPAPGWLLLVTA
+125 HRPAPGWLLLVTA

-145 ALAARSA
+145 ALAIRSA
-152 PATGPGGTSA
+152 AVGPGGTSA
-162 ASGGGARPGTGP
+162 ASGGDARSGTGP
-174 AAAGPAGSTPAAA
+174 AAGGPGGSTPAAGPSGGA
-187 GPAGTGGPAAPG
+187 GSTARTGGL
-199 GPAGSARASARTLVV
+199 AGSPPASARTLVA
-214 PTGSAAPAEPADVPG
+214 PTGSAAPAEPADVP
-229 PAGSRMP
+229 AM
-236 SRPGVRD
+236 PGVGQ

-256 AYSGVVDHDWPF
+256 AYSGVIRHDWPF

-322 APALL
+322 APTLL
-327 VLCALGAYTLA
+327 VLCALGGYTLA

-352 LNGLVLTGAYAGF
+352 LNGIVLTGAYAGF

-372 LVAAYFLL
+372 LVAAFFLL
-380 VMMVAALTTLYQ
+380 VMMIAALTTLYQ

-397 SGALVAVVAAS
+397 SGALVAVIAAS
-408 AVLYHSVATLYAAVM
+408 AVLYHSVATLYAAAI

-434 LLLQHQRRVARVLLL
+434 LLLQRQRRVARVLLL
-449 TLGAAA
+449 TLCAAA

-491 PAPRHLLTALGPA
+491 PAPRHLLVALGPA
-504 LAWLGLF
+504 LVWLGLF

-517 MSVRYLARPTQVLAA
+517 MGVRYLARPTQVLAA

-582 QRAGARTALT
+582 QRPGARTVLT
-592 RGRRGRRGGRGRGG
+592 
-606 GPGRPWPDG
+606 
-615 QRRAEPGGAYAPG
+615 
-628 RGGGPVAGA
+628 A
-637 AQHRREHH
+637 A
-645 LDAVHE
+645 AAT
-651 SRHHQPRSPGHGRLY
+651 
-666 RAAVLRR
+666 AAVVVGAVVVVQATRSLTASA
-673 LPDRPP
+673 RPNREV
-679 ALAAAGRPAAP
+679 LTHRVAAAGRWLGQHNTGGNIISTPYMNPGITNRAVLAMGGYTGLQSYGAFRIAHPRSLPPA
-690 ARLTAGPAAPNWL
+690 
-703 PGRRHPGPRRCPLC
+703 GRQPL
-717 RALPVRAG
+717 L
-725 CGPACLRHGPQPV
+725 
-738 PPGLPEPLGHHLRGH
+738 
-753 PSPMPGGLSPAPPDS
+753 DS
-768 SRLHVRFAAISMLI
+768 QHVL
-782 LRAGSAV
+782 
-789 PPPGPAQP
+789 
-797 APGRAARRLHPYPPA
+797 LHPASCQAADILARDDVRYVVLYRFGP
-812 HGKGADLDQRRA
+812 GADLPAFAADSTRYRRVFQNPSVIIYA
-824 GHARRGG
+824 AAHHPCPGG
-831 AGLQV
+831 
-836 RPDPAWVP
+836 
-844 RVHHGHPQA
+844 
-853 LGDQ
+853 

>member
-1 MVADL
+1 VVADL
-6 IRALLAALAAGVA
+6 IRALLAAVAAGVA
-19 PGYFWAVVL
+19 PGYFWAAVL

-50 VIAVLLARATGAGVT
+50 VVAVLLARAAGGVT

-71 AVGIVFGAGG
+71 AVGIVFGAG
-81 LVYRLKGA
+81 LLAYLLKGA
-89 AQGSTGPVLPSPD
+89 AHGDGSPVLPSPD
-102 VVRDPRILLLIA
+102 VVRDPRVLLLIA
-114 GVFVLALATML
+114 GVFVLALVTML
-125 HLPAPGWLLLVTA
+125 HRPAPGWLLLVTA

-145 ALAARSA
+145 ALAIRSA
-152 PATGPGGTSA
+152 AVGPGGTSA
-162 ASGGGARPGTGP
+162 ASGGDARSGTGP
-174 AAAGPAGSTPAAA
+174 AAGGPGGSTPAAGPSGGA
-187 GPAGTGGPAAPG
+187 GSTARTGGL
-199 GPAGSARASARTLVV
+199 AGSPPASARTLVA
-214 PTGSAAPAEPADVPG
+214 PTGSAAPAEPADVP
-229 PAGSRMP
+229 AM
-236 SRPGVRD
+236 PGVGQ

-256 AYSGVVDHDWPF
+256 AYSGVIRHDWPF

-322 APALL
+322 APTLL

-372 LVAAYFLL
+372 LVAAFFLL
-380 VMMVAALTTLYQ
+380 VMMIAALTTLYQ

-397 SGALVAVVAAS
+397 SGALVAVIAAS
-408 AVLYHSVATLYAAVM
+408 AVLYHSVATLYAAVI
-423 LALVAV
+423 LALIAV

-449 TLGAAA
+449 TLCAAA

-491 PAPRHLLTALGPA
+491 PAPRHLLVALGPA
-504 LAWLGLF
+504 LVWLGLF

-517 MSVRYLARPTQVLAA
+517 MGVRYLARPTQVLAA

-582 QRAGARTALT
+582 QRPGARTVLT
-592 RGRRGRRGGRGRGG
+592 
-606 GPGRPWPDG
+606 
-615 QRRAEPGGAYAPG
+615 
-628 RGGGPVAGA
+628 A
-637 AQHRREHH
+637 A
-645 LDAVHE
+645 AAT
-651 SRHHQPRSPGHGRLY
+651 
-666 RAAVLRR
+666 AAVVVGAVVVVQATRSLTASA
-673 LPDRPP
+673 RPNREV
-679 ALAAAGRPAAP
+679 LTHRVAAAGRWLGQHNTGGNIISTPYMNPGITNRAVLAMGGYTGLQSYGAFRIAHPRSLPPA
-690 ARLTAGPAAPNWL
+690 
-703 PGRRHPGPRRCPLC
+703 GRQPL
-717 RALPVRAG
+717 L
-725 CGPACLRHGPQPV
+725 
-738 PPGLPEPLGHHLRGH
+738 
-753 PSPMPGGLSPAPPDS
+753 DS
-768 SRLHVRFAAISMLI
+768 QHVL
-782 LRAGSAV
+782 
-789 PPPGPAQP
+789 
-797 APGRAARRLHPYPPA
+797 LHPASCQAADILARDDVRYVVLYRFGP
-812 HGKGADLDQRRA
+812 GADLPAFAADSTRYRRVFQNPSVIIYSA
-824 GHARRGG
+824 AHHPCPGG
-831 AGLQV
+831 
-836 RPDPAWVP
+836 
-844 RVHHGHPQA
+844 
-853 LGDQ
+853 

>member
-1 MVADL
+1 VVADL

-19 PGYFWAVVL
+19 PGYFWAAVL

-89 AQGSTGPVLPSPD
+89 AQGSAGPVLPSPD

-152 PATGPGGTSA
+152 PATGPDGTTA
-162 ASGGGARPGTGP
+162 ASGGGARPAGSTP
-174 AAAGPAGSTPAAA
+174 PAAGPAG
-187 GPAGTGGPAAPG
+187 GPAGTDGPAAPG

-236 SRPGVRD
+236 SRPGVRG

-256 AYSGVVDHDWPF
+256 AYSGVIDHDWPF

-352 LNGLVLTGAYAGF
+352 MNGLVLTGAYAGF

-372 LVAAYFLL
+372 LVAAFFLL

-449 TLGAAA
+449 TLCAAA
-455 VLAVCYAALTY
+455 ALAVCYAALTY

-504 LAWLGLF
+504 LVWLGLF

-592 RGRRGRRGGRGRGG
+592 T
-606 GPGRPWPDG
+606 
-615 QRRAEPGGAYAPG
+615 
-628 RGGGPVAGA
+628 A
-637 AQHRREHH
+637 A
-645 LDAVHE
+645 AA
-651 SRHHQPRSPGHGRLY
+651 
-666 RAAVLRR
+666 AAVVVGAVVAVQAARGLAASAGPNREVLTHR
-673 LPDRPP
+673 V
-679 ALAAAGRPAAP
+679 AAAGRWLGQHNTGGNIISTPYMNPGITNRAVLAMGGYTGLQSYGAFRIAHPRSLPPA
-690 ARLTAGPAAPNWL
+690 
-703 PGRRHPGPRRCPLC
+703 GRQPLLDSQQVLLHP
-717 RALPVRAG
+717 AG
-725 CGPACLRHGPQPV
+725 CQAAGILAR
-738 PPGLPEPLGHHLRGH
+738 
-753 PSPMPGGLSPAPPDS
+753 DD
-768 SRLHVRFAAISMLI
+768 VRYVVLYRF
-782 LRAGSAV
+782 G
-789 PPPGPAQP
+789 Q
-797 APGRAARRLHPYPPA
+797 
-812 HGKGADLDQRRA
+812 GADLPAFATDPSRYRRVFQNPSVIIYA
-824 GHARRGG
+824 AAH
-831 AGLQV
+831 
-836 RPDPAWVP
+836 RPCPA
-844 RVHHGHPQA
+844 A
-853 LGDQ
+853 

>member
-1 MVADL
+1 VVADL
-6 IRALLAALAAGVA
+6 IRALLAAVAAGVA
-19 PGYFWAVVL
+19 PGYFWAAVL

-50 VIAVLLARATGAGVT
+50 VVAVLLARAAGGVT

-71 AVGIVFGAGG
+71 AVGIVFGAG
-81 LVYRLKGA
+81 LLAYLLKGA
-89 AQGSTGPVLPSPD
+89 AHGDGSPVLPSPD
-102 VVRDPRILLLIA
+102 VVRDPRVLLLIA
-114 GVFVLALATML
+114 GVFVLALVTML
-125 HLPAPGWLLLVTA
+125 HRPAPGWLLLVTA

-145 ALAARSA
+145 ALAIRSA
-152 PATGPGGTSA
+152 AVGPGGTSA
-162 ASGGGARPGTGP
+162 ASGGDARSGTGP
-174 AAAGPAGSTPAAA
+174 AAGGPGGSTPAAGPSGGA
-187 GPAGTGGPAAPG
+187 GSTARTGGL
-199 GPAGSARASARTLVV
+199 AGSPPASARTLVA
-214 PTGSAAPAEPADVPG
+214 PTGSAAPAEPADVP
-229 PAGSRMP
+229 AM
-236 SRPGVRD
+236 PGVGQ

-256 AYSGVVDHDWPF
+256 AYSGVIRHDWPF

-322 APALL
+322 APTLL

-372 LVAAYFLL
+372 LVAAFFLL
-380 VMMVAALTTLYQ
+380 VMMIAALTTLYQ

-397 SGALVAVVAAS
+397 SGALVAVIAAS
-408 AVLYHSVATLYAAVM
+408 AVLYHSVATLYAAVI
-423 LALVAV
+423 LALIAV

-449 TLGAAA
+449 TLCAAA

-491 PAPRHLLTALGPA
+491 PAPRHLLVALGPA
-504 LAWLGLF
+504 LVWLGLF

-517 MSVRYLARPTQVLAA
+517 MGVRYLARPTQVLAA

-582 QRAGARTALT
+582 QRPGARTVLT
-592 RGRRGRRGGRGRGG
+592 T
-606 GPGRPWPDG
+606 
-615 QRRAEPGGAYAPG
+615 
-628 RGGGPVAGA
+628 A
-637 AQHRREHH
+637 A
-645 LDAVHE
+645 AT
-651 SRHHQPRSPGHGRLY
+651 
-666 RAAVLRR
+666 AAVVVGAVVVVQATRSLTASA
-673 LPDRPP
+673 RPNREV
-679 ALAAAGRPAAP
+679 LTHRVAAAGRWLGQHNTGGNIISTPYMNPGITNRAVLAMGGYTGLQSYGAFRIAHPRSLPPA
-690 ARLTAGPAAPNWL
+690 
-703 PGRRHPGPRRCPLC
+703 GRQPL
-717 RALPVRAG
+717 L
-725 CGPACLRHGPQPV
+725 
-738 PPGLPEPLGHHLRGH
+738 
-753 PSPMPGGLSPAPPDS
+753 DS
-768 SRLHVRFAAISMLI
+768 QHVL
-782 LRAGSAV
+782 
-789 PPPGPAQP
+789 
-797 APGRAARRLHPYPPA
+797 LHPATCQAADILARDDVRYVVLYRFGP
-812 HGKGADLDQRRA
+812 GADLPAFAADPTRYRRVFQNPSVIIYA
-824 GHARRGG
+824 AAHHPCPGG
-831 AGLQV
+831 
-836 RPDPAWVP
+836 
-844 RVHHGHPQA
+844 
-853 LGDQ
+853 

>member
-1 MVADL
+1 VVADL
-6 IRALLAALAAGVA
+6 IRALLAAVAAGVA
-19 PGYFWAVVL
+19 PGYFWAAVL

-50 VIAVLLARATGAGVT
+50 VVAVLLARAAGGVT

-71 AVGIVFGAGG
+71 AVGIVFGAG
-81 LVYRLKGA
+81 LLAYLLKGA
-89 AQGSTGPVLPSPD
+89 AHGDGSPVLPSPD
-102 VVRDPRILLLIA
+102 VVRDPRVLLLIA
-114 GVFVLALATML
+114 GVFVLALVTML
-125 HLPAPGWLLLVTA
+125 HRPAPGWLLLVTA

-145 ALAARSA
+145 ALAIRSA
-152 PATGPGGTSA
+152 AVGPGGTSA
-162 ASGGGARPGTGP
+162 ASGGDARSGTGP
-174 AAAGPAGSTPAAA
+174 AAGGPGGSTPAAGPSGGA
-187 GPAGTGGPAAPG
+187 GSTARTGGL
-199 GPAGSARASARTLVV
+199 AGSPPASARTLVA
-214 PTGSAAPAEPADVPG
+214 PTGSAAPAEPADVP
-229 PAGSRMP
+229 AM
-236 SRPGVRD
+236 PGVGQ

-256 AYSGVVDHDWPF
+256 AYSGVIRHDWPF

-322 APALL
+322 APTLL

-372 LVAAYFLL
+372 LVAAFFLL
-380 VMMVAALTTLYQ
+380 VMMIAALTTLYQ

-397 SGALVAVVAAS
+397 SGALVAVIAAS
-408 AVLYHSVATLYAAVM
+408 AVLYHSVATLYAAVI
-423 LALVAV
+423 LALIAV

-449 TLGAAA
+449 TLCAAA

-491 PAPRHLLTALGPA
+491 PAPRHLLVALGPA
-504 LAWLGLF
+504 LVWLGLF

-517 MSVRYLARPTQVLAA
+517 MGVRYLARPTQVLAA

-582 QRAGARTALT
+582 QRPGARTVLT
-592 RGRRGRRGGRGRGG
+592 
-606 GPGRPWPDG
+606 
-615 QRRAEPGGAYAPG
+615 
-628 RGGGPVAGA
+628 A
-637 AQHRREHH
+637 A
-645 LDAVHE
+645 AAT
-651 SRHHQPRSPGHGRLY
+651 
-666 RAAVLRR
+666 AAVVVGAVVVVQATRSLTASA
-673 LPDRPP
+673 RPNREV
-679 ALAAAGRPAAP
+679 LTHRVAAAGRWLGQHNTGGNIISTPYMNPGITNRAVLAMGGYTGLQSYGAFRIAHPRSLPPA
-690 ARLTAGPAAPNWL
+690 
-703 PGRRHPGPRRCPLC
+703 GRQPL
-717 RALPVRAG
+717 L
-725 CGPACLRHGPQPV
+725 
-738 PPGLPEPLGHHLRGH
+738 
-753 PSPMPGGLSPAPPDS
+753 DS
-768 SRLHVRFAAISMLI
+768 QHVL
-782 LRAGSAV
+782 
-789 PPPGPAQP
+789 
-797 APGRAARRLHPYPPA
+797 LHPASCQAADILARDDVRYVVLYRFGP
-812 HGKGADLDQRRA
+812 GADLPAFAADSTRYRRVFQNPSVIIYA
-824 GHARRGG
+824 AAHHPCPGG
-831 AGLQV
+831 
-836 RPDPAWVP
+836 
-844 RVHHGHPQA
+844 
-853 LGDQ
+853 

>member
-1 MVADL
+1 VVADL
-6 IRALLAALAAGVA
+6 IRALLAAVAAGVA
-19 PGYFWAVVL
+19 PGYFWAAVL

-50 VIAVLLARATGAGVT
+50 VVAVLLARAAGGVT

-71 AVGIVFGAGG
+71 AVGIVFGAG
-81 LVYRLKGA
+81 LLAYLLKGA
-89 AQGSTGPVLPSPD
+89 AHGDGSPVLPSPD
-102 VVRDPRILLLIA
+102 VVRDPRVLLLIA
-114 GVFVLALATML
+114 GVFVLALVTML
-125 HLPAPGWLLLVTA
+125 HRPAPGWLLLVTA

-145 ALAARSA
+145 ALAIRSA
-152 PATGPGGTSA
+152 AVGPGGTSA
-162 ASGGGARPGTGP
+162 ASGGDARSGTGP
-174 AAAGPAGSTPAAA
+174 AAGGPGGSTPAAGPSGGA
-187 GPAGTGGPAAPG
+187 GSTARTGGL
-199 GPAGSARASARTLVV
+199 AGSPPASARTLVA
-214 PTGSAAPAEPADVPG
+214 PTGSAAPAEPADVP
-229 PAGSRMP
+229 AM
-236 SRPGVRD
+236 PGVGQ

-256 AYSGVVDHDWPF
+256 AYSGVIRHDWPF

-322 APALL
+322 APTLL

-372 LVAAYFLL
+372 LVAAFFLL
-380 VMMVAALTTLYQ
+380 VMMIAALTTLYQ

-397 SGALVAVVAAS
+397 SGALVAVIAAS
-408 AVLYHSVATLYAAVM
+408 AVLYHSVATLYAAVI
-423 LALVAV
+423 LALIAV

-449 TLGAAA
+449 TLCAAA

-491 PAPRHLLTALGPA
+491 PAPRHLLVALGPA
-504 LAWLGLF
+504 LVWLGLF

-517 MSVRYLARPTQVLAA
+517 MGVRYLARPTQVLAA

-582 QRAGARTALT
+582 QRPGARTVLT
-592 RGRRGRRGGRGRGG
+592 
-606 GPGRPWPDG
+606 
-615 QRRAEPGGAYAPG
+615 
-628 RGGGPVAGA
+628 A
-637 AQHRREHH
+637 A
-645 LDAVHE
+645 AAT
-651 SRHHQPRSPGHGRLY
+651 
-666 RAAVLRR
+666 AAVVVGAVVVVQATRSLTASA
-673 LPDRPP
+673 RPNREV
-679 ALAAAGRPAAP
+679 LTHRVAAAGRWLGQHNTGGNIISTPYMNPGITNRAVLAMGGYTGLQSYGAFRIAHPRSLPPA
-690 ARLTAGPAAPNWL
+690 
-703 PGRRHPGPRRCPLC
+703 GRQPL
-717 RALPVRAG
+717 L
-725 CGPACLRHGPQPV
+725 
-738 PPGLPEPLGHHLRGH
+738 
-753 PSPMPGGLSPAPPDS
+753 DS
-768 SRLHVRFAAISMLI
+768 QHVL
-782 LRAGSAV
+782 
-789 PPPGPAQP
+789 
-797 APGRAARRLHPYPPA
+797 LHPASCQAADILARDDVRYVVLYRFGP
-812 HGKGADLDQRRA
+812 GADLPAFAADPTRYRRVFQNPSVIIYA
-824 GHARRGG
+824 AAHHPCPGG
-831 AGLQV
+831 
-836 RPDPAWVP
+836 
-844 RVHHGHPQA
+844 
-853 LGDQ
+853 

>member
-19 PGYFWAVVL
+19 PGYFWAGVL

-50 VIAVLLARATGAGVT
+50 AIAVLLARATGAGVT

-81 LVYRLKGA
+81 LVYLLKGA
-89 AQGSTGPVLPSPD
+89 AKGSAGPVLPSPD
-102 VVRDPRILLLIA
+102 VVRDPRILLLVA

-152 PATGPGGTSA
+152 PVTGPGGTTA
-162 ASGGGARPGTGP
+162 ASGGDARLGTGP
-174 AAAGPAGSTPAAA
+174 AAAGPAGPTPAGPTRAA
-187 GPAGTGGPAAPG
+187 GGPAGTGGPA
-199 GPAGSARASARTLVV
+199 GSTPASARTLVV

-229 PAGSRMP
+229 PGSRRP
-236 SRPGVRD
+236 ARPGVRD

-256 AYSGVVDHDWPF
+256 AYSGVIRHDWPF
-268 LRGSD
+268 LRGGD

-292 YLIYPPGFPALTAVI
+292 YLIYPPGFPALTAII

-372 LVAAYFLL
+372 LVAAFFLL

-449 TLGAAA
+449 TLCAAA

-466 NLTGLVTGHSSTSTA
+466 NLAGLVTGHSSTSTA

-491 PAPRHLLTALGPA
+491 PAPRHLLAALGPA
-504 LAWLGLF
+504 LVWLGLF

-592 RGRRGRRGGRGRGG
+592 T
-606 GPGRPWPDG
+606 
-615 QRRAEPGGAYAPG
+615 
-628 RGGGPVAGA
+628 A
-637 AQHRREHH
+637 A
-645 LDAVHE
+645 AA
-651 SRHHQPRSPGHGRLY
+651 
-666 RAAVLRR
+666 AAVVVGAVVAVQAARGLAASAGPNREVLTHR
-673 LPDRPP
+673 V
-679 ALAAAGRPAAP
+679 AAAGRWLGQHNTGGNIISTPYMNPGITNRAVLAMGGYSGLQSYGAFRIAHPRSLPPGRQPLLDSQQVLLHPASCPAAGIL
-690 ARLTAGPAAPNWL
+690 ARDD
-703 PGRRHPGPRRCPLC
+703 
-717 RALPVRAG
+717 VRYVV
-725 CGPACLRHGPQPV
+725 LY
-738 PPGLPEPLGHHLRGH
+738 
-753 PSPMPGGLSPAPPDS
+753 
-768 SRLHVRFAAISMLI
+768 RF
-782 LRAGSAV
+782 G
-789 PPPGPAQP
+789 Q
-797 APGRAARRLHPYPPA
+797 
-812 HGKGADLDQRRA
+812 GADLPAFATDPGRYRRVFQNPSVIIYAAAHQPCPA
-824 GHARRGG
+824 G
-831 AGLQV
+831 
-836 RPDPAWVP
+836 
-844 RVHHGHPQA
+844 
-853 LGDQ
+853 